1 MHFVENYKTLEK
13 TTKHCRKLQSQPPS
27 PNKESRERKN
37 LFLPLLSIIKK
48 ERDKKKL
55 EDLQQQQ
62 LCAYKDAA
70 DDAAV
75 LFSSDSLSNSSGS
88 SSIPQGSVEDG
99 G

>member
-1 MHFVENYKTLEK
+1 MHFAEISKTLQK
-13 TTKHCRKLQSQPPS
+13 TAKSAFFPD
-27 PNKESRERKN
+27 KESRERKN

-48 ERDKKKL
+48 ERDKKKKL

-70 DDAAV
+70 ADAAV